1 MQVSSLIPSLQGR
14 NPRDLGTRLS
24 HIPALE
30 CLLCCLCEFTWGAA
44 HPQVTDC
51 TKLGR
56 IVFQIKILLAAK
68 SKPFRKLY
76 AKIFLLQLIGILIV
90 TNEGWKREKT
100 NPQIKIFEVCLP
112 ILLRL
117 CCPTLYCAIP
127 KWLYPYESFNVK
139 MLCYIFWLE
148 KMLTYL

>member
-1 MQVSSLIPSLQGR
+1 MRPGYEAITQSCTGVSSVLFVELPTLK
-14 NPRDLGTRLS
+14 L
-24 HIPALE
+24 
-30 CLLCCLCEFTWGAA
+30 
-44 HPQVTDC
+44 TDC

-127 KWLYPYESFNVK
+127 K
-139 MLCYIFWLE
+139 
-148 KMLTYL
+148 